1 VIVKVDRKECLNSCR
16 REIDTLKKVL
26 QRASFKTGSRY
37 AQVQQVLN
45 RTNLCLISERR
56 KLGHVIVIARFLC
69 FSFERG
75 DLLVKLFEI
84 RARQAVWNE
93 VFLENKQ
100 LFASVSDLVVE
111 IVRTAVSRL
120 NSLLQLGQ
128 LSLVECSLLLVNL
141 DSCLEQ
147 ALSAHELIYKLS
159 FLLLQFLLHL
169 DQTLLVVL
177 FLRLETLDLV

>member
-26 QRASFKTGSRY
+26 QRVSFKTGGRY

-45 RTNLCLISERR
+45 RTDLCLISERR
-56 KLGHVIVIARFLC
+56 KLGHVIVIARILC

-75 DLLVKLFEI
+75 NLLVKLFKI

-100 LFASVSDLVVE
+100 LFASVSDLVAE
-111 IVRTAVSRL
+111 IV
-120 NSLLQLGQ
+120 
-128 LSLVECSLLLVNL
+128 
-141 DSCLEQ
+141 
-147 ALSAHELIYKLS
+147 
-159 FLLLQFLLHL
+159 
-169 DQTLLVVL
+169 
-177 FLRLETLDLV
+177 